1 LFRLIRTAFFLI
13 KVMLQEASAPRQSL
27 IEVSDTL
34 HNFQDPPPPAFNPEY
49 EEEIKKFEVERAVPL
64 FTGPEADFS
73 IGVQWSFK
81 DEPIDIDAQAVFYD
95 GAGQIVDACYY
106 NQKLIFNGAVK
117 HSGDETS
124 GAKEGDDESIMVDL
138 NKVPHNANI
147 ISVLI
152 TCFSGMDFRGVTE
165 ANATVRNRDRI
176 LHNMKFGLNSE
187 CTAFAICVLFRARDG
202 VWYFQDTTKSPHAFG
217 QGRNFQEA
225 TTLLAWMLNLVSPS
239 HLRGV
244 HCLSFNKT
252 FEMKKGD
259 RAGLP
264 GNALT
269 LKLGLGWEAQKGVD
283 LDASC
288 ISLNK
293 DGRIVGTVYYQD
305 LKDPGIIH
313 SGDNLT
319 GEGKGDDEI
328 ITVQLHK
335 LSKEVCQLVFLV
347 TIYSESRTFGDVYDA
362 YIRIM
367 AGPEM
372 KELAYF
378 PLSPDE
384 GGKVRGSCLIFSRL
398 YQTTYGWQFEALGEE
413 AHARTPKTPAAK
425 KAVRDL
431 EPPAGISDTWRPTNE
446 ALDQDAAVKWHLVK
460 IPPSRITAGTGASG
474 EETCC
479 LLL

>member
-1 LFRLIRTAFFLI
+1 
-13 KVMLQEASAPRQSL
+13 MLQEASAPQQS
-27 IEVSDTL
+27 IEEVSETGPS
-34 HNFQDPPPPAFNPEY
+34 FQDPPPPSVNPEY
-49 EEEIKKFEVERAVPL
+49 EEEIKKADVEKAVPL
-64 FTGPEADFS
+64 FTGVEGDFS

-81 DEPIDIDAQAVFYD
+81 DEPIDIDAQVVFYD
-95 GAGQIVDACYY
+95 GAGHIVDACYY
-106 NQKLIFNGAVK
+106 NQKSIFNGAVK

-138 NKVPHNANI
+138 DKVPHNANI

-165 ANATVRNRDRI
+165 ATAILRNRDRV
-176 LHNMKFGLNSE
+176 LHSMKFGLNNQ
-187 CTAFAICVLFRARDG
+187 CTAFAICVLFRAQDG
-202 VWYFQDTTKSPHAFG
+202 IWYFQDTTKSPNAFG

-225 TTLLAWMLNLVSPS
+225 TTLLEWMLNLVLPS
-239 HLRGV
+239 HLRGI
-244 HCLSFNKT
+244 HNLSFNKT

-269 LKLGLGWEAQKGVD
+269 LKLGLGWEASKGVD

-293 DGRIVGTVYYQD
+293 NGRIVGTVYYQD
-305 LKDPGIIH
+305 LNDPGIVH

-319 GEGKGDDEI
+319 GAGEGDDEI

-335 LSKEVCQLVFLV
+335 LSKEVCQLVFLI
-347 TIYSESRTFGDVYDA
+347 TIYSENRSFGDVYDA
-362 YIRIM
+362 YIRLM
-367 AGPEM
+367 AGPKM
-372 KELAYF
+372 DELAYF

-384 GGKVRGSCLIFSRL
+384 GGKVRGSCLLFSRL
-398 YQTTYGWQFEALGEE
+398 YQTAYGWQFEALGDE
-413 AHARTPKTPAAK
+413 ANARAPKSPAAK
-425 KAVRDL
+425 KAVCEL
-431 EPPAGISDTWRPTNE
+431 YPPAGLSDTWRPTNE
-446 ALDQDAAVKWHLVK
+446 DLDKDAAVKWDLVRIPRSK
-460 IPPSRITAGTGASG
+460 ITSGTGLSG
-474 EETCC
+474 AGESEDGTCC